1 MKIMMRVTLSSILAF
16 FGFACAGRSESQH
29 PQTQMVNV
37 ADLQP
42 SEIQHEQLS
51 EEQLRRIKKLHETF
65 TEVDSSSFEKWID
78 GFKRDANP
86 DSEIA
91 IWERVA
97 NAYTSYCSRR
107 QLTLE
112 AKGDVFQALVL
123 RSMTSDKE
131 AVKTLKLK
139 ALSGDE
145 ARKIMREY

>member
-1 MKIMMRVTLSSILAF
+1 MRVTLSSFLAF
-16 FGFACAGRSESQH
+16 FGFACAGRSESQR

-37 ADLQP
+37 ADLKP
-42 SEIQHEQLS
+42 NKIQHEQLS

-65 TEVDSSSFEKWID
+65 AEVDSSSLEKWID
-78 GFKRDANP
+78 NFKRDADP

-97 NAYTSYCSRR
+97 DAYTNYCSKR

-123 RSMTSDKE
+123 RSMTSDEE

-139 ALSGDE
+139 ILSADE
-145 ARKIMREY
+145 VRKIMREY

>member
-1 MKIMMRVTLSSILAF
+1 MKIMMRVMLSSLLAF
-16 FGFACAGRSESQH
+16 LGFACNGPSENQR
-29 PQTQMVNV
+29 PQTQMVNA
-37 ADLQP
+37 ADLKP
-42 SEIQHEQLS
+42 NEIQHEQLS

-65 TEVDSSSFEKWID
+65 AEVDTSSLEKWID
-78 GFKRDANP
+78 NFKRDADP

-97 NAYTSYCSRR
+97 NAYINYCSKR

-123 RSMTSDKE
+123 RSMTSDEE
-131 AVKTLKLK
+131 AVKNLNLKV
-139 ALSGDE
+139 LSAEE